1 MDVDW
6 DGDSLEVRRTFGV
19 GRFLGR
25 QVGRRALAVGAGA
38 VVADVAVTGAVLV
51 ALAAV
56 PTTAVVVVVVVVVVV
71 ELVDDVVVVVVV
83 VMVVVVIAVHVAGV
97 DGSADVMRRPTDA
110 HGRKGICAE
119 KISSIVLDVDK
130 TGAGSNPLR
139 KHVETSV

>member
-56 PTTAVVVVVVVVVVV
+56 PTTAVVVVVVVVV

>member
-56 PTTAVVVVVVVVVVV
+56 PTTAVVVV

>member
-56 PTTAVVVVVVVVVVV
+56 PTTAVVVVVVV